1 VWLKT
6 RVYCLTF
13 LLGLSECVWQSLHGI
28 LQPGTEHGRE
38 LEHLL
43 GQAERGRGRGRRRGR
58 GKRGGESESGGER
71 RKSMYI

>member
-1 VWLKT
+1 MQREVWLIT

-43 GQAERGRGRGRRRGR
+43 GQAGREDD
-58 GKRGGESESGGER
+58 GKVMYKES
-71 RKSMYI
+71 

>member
-1 VWLKT
+1 MVPRARKDAHANECNACEVWLKT

-28 LQPGTEHGRE
+28 LQPGTKHGRE

-43 GQAERGRGRGRRRGR
+43 GQAGR
-58 GKRGGESESGGER
+58 EDMEE
-71 RKSMYI
+71 